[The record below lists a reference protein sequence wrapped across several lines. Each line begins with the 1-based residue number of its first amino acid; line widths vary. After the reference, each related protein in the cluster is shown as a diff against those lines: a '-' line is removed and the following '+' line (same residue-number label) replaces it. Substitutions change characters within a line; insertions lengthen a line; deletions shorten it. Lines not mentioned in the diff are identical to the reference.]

1 VPARLDEQPLPGLDR
16 DRVEA
21 WMRAHVDGIEGSL
34 QFGLVAAGGSNL
46 TFRVEDDAGDAW
58 ALRRPPVAAV
68 LATAHDMVR
77 EWRILDALTRDATV
91 PVPRAIARCD
101 DPDVTGAPF
110 YVMAFVDGVI
120 LRTTADAD
128 SLTTDQAATATDSLV
143 DVQIAMHALDPD
155 AVGLGTLTRHRDGY
169 VARQLHR
176 WHTQVERGRV
186 RHLPLLD
193 ELHDRLVATIPPDSG
208 PASLAHGDYRFDN
221 TVVGP
226 DHHIAAV
233 LDWELGTIGD
243 PVADF
248 AWSMLYWTDPGDPC
262 PFLETAPTLAPA
274 FARRAEVAARYG
286 ARSGRSLDALPWL
299 AVFGYWKMACIV
311 EGVYARRLQGAAGG
325 AAGGDPASIAAR
337 VETFLAHAADLAPG
351 VC

>member
-21 WMRAHVDGIEGSL
+21 GMRAHGDGIEGSL

-46 TFRVEDDAGDAW
+46 TFRVEDDDGHAW

-68 LATAHDMVR
+68 LATAHDMDR

-91 PVPRAIARCD
+91 PVPSAIARCD
-101 DPDVTGAPF
+101 DPEVTGAPF

-120 LRTTADAD
+120 LRTTADAG
-128 SLTTDQAATATDSLV
+128 SLSTDQAATATDSLV
-143 DVQIAMHALDPD
+143 AVQIAMHALDPD
-155 AVGLGTLTRHRDGY
+155 AVGLGTLTRHRAGY

-186 RHLPLLD
+186 RDLPLLD

-233 LDWELGTIGD
+233 LDWELCTIGD

-262 PFLETAPTLAPA
+262 PFLERAPTLAPA
-274 FARRAEVAARYG
+274 FALRAEVAASYA

-311 EGVYARRLQGAAGG
+311 EGVYARRLQGAVGG